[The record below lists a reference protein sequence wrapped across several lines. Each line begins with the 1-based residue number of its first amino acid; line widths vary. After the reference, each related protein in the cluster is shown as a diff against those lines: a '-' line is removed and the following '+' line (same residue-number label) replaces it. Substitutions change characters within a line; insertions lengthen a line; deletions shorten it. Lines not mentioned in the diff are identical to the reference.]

1 MQIIGAIVIGFIV
14 GLLARFLMPG
24 NDRAGFIVTT
34 VLGIAGSV
42 VASYLG
48 QYLGIY
54 APGQPAGFLG
64 ALVGAVII
72 LAVFHFIRRQTQRPP
87 VQ

>member
-34 VLGIAGSV
+34 VLGIAGSI

-48 QYLGIY
+48 QYLGVY

-72 LAVFHFIRRQTQRPP
+72 LAIFHFIRRQSQRPP
-87 VQ
+87 AQ